1 MNVRKGYDKYVNCD
15 LIIGL
20 LFLIWGK
27 VNWVRYIYI
36 FK

>member
-1 MNVRKGYDKYVNCD
+1 MNVRKGYDKYVNYD

-27 VNWVRYIYI
+27 VNWVRYIYF